1 MSHIEIKQLKYRYPM
16 SEQLALDGVSMT
28 VQRGE
33 FLGVIGQNRAG
44 KSTFCQAL
52 TGLVPHF
59 YKGAYGGSVMID
71 GTDVG
76 KAGIDET
83 IRKVGIVFQ
92 NPFTQVTG
100 AKLTV
105 YEEIAFGLE
114 QLGVPRQQ
122 MMKRIDQVLHL
133 LDIEE
138 CKDRAPFDLSGG
150 QMQRMAIASVIAMR
164 PQVIVLDEPT
174 SQLDPQGSEEV
185 FRAIHSLSQEGMTVI
200 LAEHKMEKLAEYADR
215 IALFHQG
222 KLVDVDTPSRLF
234 SRDDLAQYDIQPP
247 VYTRVCRELGLK
259 VPGAN
264 TYPVT
269 LGEAQ
274 RSYEA
279 YQQPNRQGTAEGQQI
294 SDSLKTTI
302 KPIEYHGQQRSQS
315 NEGDQHD

>member
-1 MSHIEIKQLKYRYPM
+1 MSHIEINQLKYRYPM

-59 YKGAYGGSVMID
+59 YKGAYGGSVLID

-76 KAGIDET
+76 KEGIDET

-114 QLGVPRQQ
+114 HLGVPRQQ
-122 MMKRIDQVLHL
+122 MIERIDHVLHL

-185 FRAIHSLSQEGMTVI
+185 FLAIQSLSKEGMTVI
-200 LAEHKMEKLAEYADR
+200 LAEHKMEKLAVYADR

-222 KLVDVDTPSRLF
+222 KLIDVDTPSRLF

-247 VYTRVCRELGLK
+247 VYTRVCRELGLRL
-259 VPGAN
+259 PGAN

-269 LGEAQ
+269 LEEAQ

-279 YQQPNRQGTAEGQQI
+279 HQQQNRQKPAEAKRIQDSSAITNEAKQHYGQN
-294 SDSLKTTI
+294 
-302 KPIEYHGQQRSQS
+302 RSQS

>member
-1 MSHIEIKQLKYRYPM
+1 MSHIEINQLKYRYPM
-16 SEQLALDGVSMT
+16 NEQLALDDVSLT
-28 VQRGE
+28 VERGE

-59 YKGAYGGSVMID
+59 YKGAYGGSVWID

-76 KAGIDET
+76 KVGVDET

-114 QLGVPRQQ
+114 HLGVSRQQ
-122 MMKRIDQVLHL
+122 MMERIDHVLHL
-133 LDIEE
+133 LDIED

-185 FRAIHSLSQEGMTVI
+185 FQAIQSLSKEGMTVI
-200 LAEHKMEKLAEYADR
+200 LAEHKMEKLAVYADR
-215 IALFHQG
+215 IALFHRG
-222 KLVDVDTPSRLF
+222 KLIDVDTPSRLF
-234 SRDDLAQYDIQPP
+234 SRDDLAHYDVQPP

-259 VPGAN
+259 VPGFN
-264 TYPVT
+264 TFPVT
-269 LGEAQ
+269 LEEAQCSYEAQ
-274 RSYEA
+274 RE
-279 YQQPNRQGTAEGQQI
+279 QNGVEPLERIQ
-294 SDSLKTTI
+294 DSSTSTKQADQL
-302 KPIEYHGQQRSQS
+302 HGQKRSQS
-315 NEGDQHD
+315 SEDGQHD